1 MKVVHEVNFPRYHD
15 DIMLEHRTL
24 FHVLGEDA
32 VATPFNVG
40 DGLRL
45 RAAPGYPRCKVA
57 VVKNVDRVPLCPIG
71 DDDLRRLNVPDA
83 AAYLA
88 RWDALHPE
96 VPSSG
101 NPEVWRIEFEYGWK
115 DGSTPD
121 PPEWSLAV

>member
-15 DIMLEHRTL
+15 DVMLEQRTL
-24 FHVLGEDA
+24 FHVLCEDA

-45 RAAPGYPRCKVA
+45 LAAPGYPRCKVA
-57 VVKNVDRVPLCPIG
+57 VVKSVDRVPLCPI
-71 DDDLRRLNVPDA
+71 DVDDLRRLNVPDA
-83 AAYLA
+83 ASYFA

-96 VPSSG
+96 ALSSG
-101 NPEVWRIEFEYGWK
+101 NPEVWRIEFEYGMK
-115 DGSTPD
+115 DDATPD